1 MESQGCLLL
10 GNNLHFWCFSISIC
24 KNPVVY
30 VVLPIKMHW
39 CQSRPAG
46 SSVSCLK
53 VGGEDLY
60 KVVPPRHSVHVGA
73 NNSNF
78 TMFFCWWYIEL
89 VNWII
94 WVIIN
99 SNFTMVYVGDISL
112 MGL

>member
-10 GNNLHFWCFSISIC
+10 GNDLHVWCFFHINLQKSC
-24 KNPVVY
+24 GVCGFTHQDA
-30 VVLPIKMHW
+30 L
-39 CQSRPAG
+39 QSRPAG

-78 TMFFCWWYIEL
+78 TMFFVGGI
-89 VNWII
+89 
-94 WVIIN
+94 
-99 SNFTMVYVGDISL
+99 SN
-112 MGL
+112 